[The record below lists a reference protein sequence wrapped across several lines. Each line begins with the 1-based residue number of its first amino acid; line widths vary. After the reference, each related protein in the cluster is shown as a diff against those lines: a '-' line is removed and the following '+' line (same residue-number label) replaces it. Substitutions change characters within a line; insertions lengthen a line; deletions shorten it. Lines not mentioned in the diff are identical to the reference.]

1 MAWAVQNSILESHT
15 AGSSD
20 NSGKLADDTVRKFA
34 DELATKV
41 SDGTTVELTVNDSTN
56 GSGLYTVTANLEAGV
71 YLFVDG
77 AAGDGTVTTS
87 IPMIVYSGTVSG
99 NAIIDPVVGTNTVD
113 VKNEVTTVSKTVD
126 GSVPGIGDTKTYTIT
141 SKIPNWIGKDLESD
155 PAPYFTFTDT
165 PTKGQTVNFNSIAI
179 KVDGV
184 SEPLNK
190 GMDYTVQ
197 LKDAEGQLTDV
208 SEDETLRADDATSF
222 VMDLTNY
229 MKTAALAS
237 SGLIG
242 KTITMT
248 YNVTINSDAVVVDA
262 VTNTVDV
269 DNDGS
274 AAQDAT
280 DPTDSIV
287 QPATL
292 TFTKV
297 KASDGTALAGAEFSL
312 TKNGQMVNVVEKE
325 EGTAGAYVIA
335 ENQTVGAPNT
345 TTVLVSDEDGNVTVE
360 GLGNGEYTVAET
372 EAPEGYMQMTPSFKA
387 AVSST
392 NGESGMQASVAYS
405 EVSDVF
411 DLITIDD
418 NKVTVKNVQNV
429 AQLPLTGAA
438 GTGPVH
444 RGRTADRRRRSNAV
458 RQIPQ
463 AARIARRQSWH

>member
-248 YNVTINSDAVVVDA
+248 YNVTINSDA
-262 VTNTVDV
+262 
-269 DNDGS
+269 
-274 AAQDAT
+274 
-280 DPTDSIV
+280 
-287 QPATL
+287 
-292 TFTKV
+292 
-297 KASDGTALAGAEFSL
+297 
-312 TKNGQMVNVVEKE
+312 
-325 EGTAGAYVIA
+325 
-335 ENQTVGAPNT
+335 
-345 TTVLVSDEDGNVTVE
+345 DGNVTVE

-438 GTGPVH
+438 AMLYAKS
-444 RGRTADRRRRSNAV
+444 RKLRA
-458 RQIPQ
+458 
-463 AARIARRQSWH
+463 